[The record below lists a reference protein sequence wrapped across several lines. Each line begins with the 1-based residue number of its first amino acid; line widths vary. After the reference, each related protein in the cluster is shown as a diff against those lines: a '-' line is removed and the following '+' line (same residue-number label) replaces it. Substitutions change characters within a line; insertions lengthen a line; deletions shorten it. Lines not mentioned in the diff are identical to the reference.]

1 MDFSVKKLLQ
11 RPSKQ
16 VKTIMN
22 AIQSDFDEEFYLAQN
37 PDVEDKSALQH
48 YVELGWK
55 NGFDPCD
62 WFSVTD
68 YLAVNSDVEKEQ
80 TEPFYH
86 YLTLGKQENRSI
98 SASTK
103 RPIANENVV
112 PTDLITP
119 TVVPNMNSHL
129 SSDEQYIASI
139 IEHDFDCDFYD
150 NNYKFEGN
158 SALEHFIRKGW
169 KLGNDPCAWFCSDS
183 YLELN
188 PDVKSSKVNPFFH
201 YLVNG
206 KSENRPYKPSNIKTK
221 KDIAKSLRKLLVK
234 ELDEDFY
241 REKYAISA
249 DECAIEHF
257 LSSAPSDLLDPNP
270 WFSSE
275 SYLELNPDVK
285 GIEYPA
291 FCHFLLYGVKEKRE
305 FFTGMDTSKEKPTPV
320 SPRESLERFEQS
332 ELGKIAQQLRNQNG
346 PTMSKN
352 WLNWT
357 RKLKT
362 VNAPPAFVKSHLE
375 LAVNFSN
382 GDDGILLGWLIKEG
396 NPVIWAEDESNN
408 LWFYDT
414 NELLFDI
421 TRRDVFDAFN
431 KSEFELY
438 SDQLGFALRLPCCA
452 PSGSI
457 TLKCLS
463 RLGVHILGSKDIE
476 QIGFN
481 PVNVAKWMFGIATPT
496 QYLAKR
502 FAELDIPIVDN
513 IIKSQR
519 ELQKHLEHKVM
530 QYGSEVQEPQ
540 ISIIIPLY
548 GRIDFIENQML
559 CFEKDEFIKNKCQLI
574 YVIDDPNIEAELA
587 EKAEFIH
594 RLYGIP
600 FKTVYGSANRG
611 FSGANNLGAEY
622 STGSHLLFLNSDVFP
637 NHTGWLEEM
646 LSTLQSNPEI
656 GVIAPRLLFADGSLQ
671 HAGIEFKY
679 RTDLGIWINHH
690 PQMGLA
696 PELDSNQ
703 ELTYLPA
710 VTGACMLIS
719 RGDFDAIDGWD
730 TGYLIGDFEDS
741 DLCLKLRSK
750 GKHCAYLPTV
760 NLTHLERQSFS
771 LTGSDDFRTKVVIYN
786 ATRHQTRWAKL
797 LAESV

>member
-1 MDFSVKKLLQ
+1 MDFSVKKLLK

-22 AIQSDFDEEFYLAQN
+22 AIESDFDEEFYLAQN
-37 PDVEDKSALQH
+37 PDVDASLALQH

-55 NGFDPCD
+55 NGFDPCN
-62 WFSVTD
+62 WFSVSD
-68 YLAVNSDVEKEQ
+68 YLAINSDVEKEQ

-98 SASTK
+98 SASTN
-103 RPIANENVV
+103 RPVTNENTV
-112 PTDLITP
+112 PTDLIIP
-119 TVVPNMNSHL
+119 TVVPNMNSPL

-150 NNYKFEGN
+150 NNYTYEGN

-169 KLGNDPCAWFCSDS
+169 KMGNDPCAWFCSDS

-188 PDVKSSKVNPFFH
+188 PDVRSSKVNPFFH

-221 KDIAKSLRKLLVK
+221 KDVAKSLRKLLAK

-285 GIEYPA
+285 GIKYPA

-332 ELGKIAQQLRNQNG
+332 ELGKIAQQLRTQNG

-414 NELLFDI
+414 DELLFDI
-421 TRRDVFDAFN
+421 IRRDVFDAFN

-438 SDQLGFALRLPCCA
+438 SDKLGFALRLPSCA

-502 FAELDIPIVDN
+502 FTELDIPIIDN

-519 ELQKHLEHKVM
+519 ELQTHLEHKVM

-559 CFEKDEFIKNKCQLI
+559 CFEQDEFIKNKCQLI
-574 YVIDDPNIEAELA
+574 YVIDDPNIEEELA
-587 EKAEFIH
+587 EKAEFIS

-622 STGSHLLFLNSDVFP
+622 ATGSHLLFLNSDVFP
-637 NHTGWLEEM
+637 NHTGWLEEL

-671 HAGIEFKY
+671 HAGIDFKY

-696 PELDSNQ
+696 PELDANQ

-719 RGDFDAIDGWD
+719 RDDFDAIDGWD

-750 GKHCAYLPTV
+750 GKQCAYLPTV

-771 LTGSDDFRTKVVIYN
+771 LTGSDEFRTKVVIYN

-797 LAESV
+797 LEESV